1 MEHPMH
7 IVRTLTRHDAPTSLM
22 VMRMVRASIVLLLGA
37 ALAAYASDCA
47 ALTEQQAMQCC
58 RSMSMRCASHQNH
71 GSMGCCK
78 TMSSVRAA
86 IGQPSDVQSAAAT
99 HVNFAIVGVSDD
111 TNLLHSSSLAVAVN
125 SHGPPGSF
133 SPPVLSLRI

>member
-1 MEHPMH
+1 
-7 IVRTLTRHDAPTSLM
+7 
-22 VMRMVRASIVLLLGA
+22 MRMVRASIVLLLGA

-47 ALTEQQAMQCC
+47 ALTEQQAMHCC
-58 RSMSMRCASHQNH
+58 RSMSMRCSSDQHQHQQQRHH

>member
-1 MEHPMH
+1 
-7 IVRTLTRHDAPTSLM
+7 
-22 VMRMVRASIVLLLGA
+22 MRMVRASIVLLLGA

-47 ALTEQQAMQCC
+47 ALTEQQAMHCC
-58 RSMSMRCASHQNH
+58 RSMSMRCSSDQHQHQQQRHH

-86 IGQPSDVQSAAAT
+86 IGQPSGIQSAPAT
-99 HVNFAIVGVSDD
+99 HADFAIICVSDRD
-111 TNLLHSSSLAVAVN
+111 TSLHSSPIAVAVN

-133 SPPVLSLRI
+133 SPPVFSLRI